1 MAPAVRCVST
11 KIGARAI
18 VTPMP
23 LSEKQRTHCA
33 VKWILEASNAKP
45 GETLEE
51 RLATQIITI
60 IGEQE
65 ELLSPELKS
74 EEYTQRLQSSAL
86 RKKGNVRS
94 SRRS

>member
-1 MAPAVRCVST
+1 
-11 KIGARAI
+11 
-18 VTPMP
+18 
-23 LSEKQRTHCA
+23 
-33 VKWILEASNAKP
+33 
-45 GETLEE
+45 

-74 EEYTQRLQSSAL
+74 EEYTQKLQSSAL
-86 RKKGNVRS
+86 RKKYEVHRLAMMNRGNVRS